1 MGSKD
6 SLYFEIQADFG
17 ITKHLGGLKAT
28 RELGEL
34 CHMEKG
40 KSVLVVGCGMGTTP
54 CYLAERYGVKVIGVD
69 ISEGMVTKAKERARR
84 KGLEGKVEFRTADAQ
99 NLPFKDNLFDV
110 VLSESVIAFVN
121 DKVKAIKEY
130 LRVTK
135 PGGFIGLNE
144 CLWLKTPPTELAQYL
159 YRVMGEP
166 EFQSSESWQKLLK
179 EAGLR
184 NIKEKTYKITVIN
197 QFIEEIKTF
206 EFRDFIR
213 AWYRFLIGSL
223 INPSYR
229 KFIRETL
236 RMPKS
241 IFKFLEYMGYGLYI
255 ARK

>member
-17 ITKHLGGLKAT
+17 ITKHLGGLRAT
-28 RELGEL
+28 RELAEL
-34 CHMEKG
+34 CHMKKG

-69 ISEGMVTKAKERARR
+69 ISEGMVARAKERARR
-84 KGLEGKVEFRTADAQ
+84 KGLEEKVEFRTADAQ
-99 NLPFKDNLFDV
+99 KLPFKDNLFDV
-110 VLSESVIAFVN
+110 VVSESVIAFVN

-144 CLWLKTPPTELAQYL
+144 CLWLKTPPTELVEYL
-159 YRVMGEP
+159 SRLMGGP
-166 EFQSSESWQKLLK
+166 EFRNSEDWQKLLK
-179 EAGLR
+179 EAGLK
-184 NIKEKTYKITVIN
+184 NIEEKSCKMTPVG
-197 QFIEEIKTF
+197 QFTEEIKTF

-223 INPSYR
+223 VNPSYR
-229 KFIRETL
+229 KFIKETL

-241 IFKFLEYMGYGLYI
+241 VFKFMEYMGYGLYI
-255 ARK
+255 SRK

>member
-1 MGSKD
+1 MNSKD

-17 ITKHLGGLKAT
+17 ITKHLGGLRAT
-28 RELGEL
+28 KELAKL

-40 KSVLVVGCGMGTTP
+40 KFVLVVGCGIGTTP
-54 CYLAERYGVKVIGVD
+54 CYLAERYGVKVVGVD
-69 ISEGMVTKAKERARR
+69 ISERMIARAKERARR

-99 NLPFKDNLFDV
+99 KLPFKDNLFDAV
-110 VLSESVIAFVN
+110 VSESVIAFVN

-135 PGGFIGLNE
+135 PGGFVGLNE
-144 CLWLKTPPTELAQYL
+144 CLWLKTPPPELVEYL
-159 YRVMGEP
+159 SRLMGGP
-166 EFQSSESWQKLLK
+166 EFRNSKGWQKLLK
-179 EAGLR
+179 EAGLK
-184 NIKEKTYKITVIN
+184 NIEEKTYKMTLVS

-223 INPSYR
+223 VNPSYR
-229 KFIRETL
+229 NFIRESL
-236 RMPKS
+236 GMPKS
-241 IFKFLEYMGYGLYI
+241 VFKFLEYMGYGLYI